1 MIVLSFNSGAVP
13 MFCLFIL
20 SCRKYEQKR
29 QRQRATWL
37 KTPPVPL
44 WFHVQGD
51 ESIAEEWQFDVS
63 ENLLTVRCPDDYM
76 SLCKKTWT
84 AIKAIRT
91 QYPAVTH
98 ILKTDDDMDCN
109 LEAIRKLSGAFAAY
123 DYGGNFTVIP
133 TDRLS
138 TYHYHSAVG
147 AERKPAIV
155 SACRYA
161 SGRFYFLS
169 IRAAD
174 IAISKQEL
182 FWSRVFED
190 NTVGFALSA
199 IPELKLLPIP
209 DKLCFKEWS
218 DESVR

>member
-1 MIVLSFNSGAVP
+1 
-13 MFCLFIL
+13 MFCLLIL
-20 SCRKYEQKR
+20 SCRKYEHKR
-29 QRQRATWL
+29 QRQRATWCQ
-37 KTPPVPL
+37 TPPAPL

-51 ESIAEEWQFDVS
+51 DSLTEEWQFDAS
-63 ENLLTVRCPDDYM
+63 NNLLTVRVPDDYV

-84 AIKAIRT
+84 ALKAVRT

-109 LEAIRKLSGAFAAY
+109 LTVLGELIGTFSEY
-123 DYGGNFTVIP
+123 DYGGAFTVIP
-133 TDRLS
+133 SDRLS

-147 AERKPAIV
+147 AQRKPAIV

-169 IRAAD
+169 ARAAD
-174 IAISKQEL
+174 LAISKKEL

-190 NTVGFALSA
+190 NTVGFALST
-199 IPELKLLPIP
+199 ESTLRLLPVP
-209 DKLCFKEWS
+209 DKLYFREWP
-218 DESVR
+218 DEITR